1 MHRLKRYW
9 VIVEIDHKKEKVLQ
23 ILLVFLKNIQ
33 SDTFTVFELVAA
45 LKERSFG
52 ILLLIVAIPNACLV
66 ASIPM
71 VSVIFG
77 FIVILVS
84 IQIIFRPHKIKL
96 PNIIG
101 DKTFSKKQLENILDK
116 YTSHLIKIEKH
127 IKTRW
132 SFLTST
138 IGEIIL
144 GIICLIHGILIIL
157 PIPLGNFLPGIA
169 LVFLALGIIE
179 KDGLFIFIGYFLSIG
194 VFLFFFKSSIFIY
207 KAIEYLYSFFL

>member
-1 MHRLKRYW
+1 MIFK
-9 VIVEIDHKKEKVLQ
+9 IDRKKEKILQ

-33 SDTFTVFELVAA
+33 SDTFTVHELVAA

-52 ILLLIVAIPNACLV
+52 ILLLIVAILNACLI

-71 VSVIFG
+71 VSFIFG

-101 DKTFSKKQLENILDK
+101 DKTFF
-116 YTSHLIKIEKH
+116 
-127 IKTRW
+127 
-132 SFLTST
+132 FLTST
-138 IGEIIL
+138 VGEIIL

-169 LVFLALGIIE
+169 LIFLALGVIE
-179 KDGLFIFIGYFLSIG
+179 KDGLFIIIGYFLSIG
-194 VFLFFFKSSIFIY
+194 VFLFFFKFSIFIY
-207 KAIEYLYSFFL
+207 KTTEYLGLYQIAR

>member
-1 MHRLKRYW
+1 MIFKK
-9 VIVEIDHKKEKVLQ
+9 DHKKEKVFQ
-23 ILLVFLKNIQ
+23 ILLVFLKNIK
-33 SDTFTVFELVAA
+33 SDTFTIHELVAA
-45 LKERSFG
+45 LKERAFG

-71 VSVIFG
+71 VSFVFG

-84 IQIIFRPHKIKL
+84 IQIIFRPNKIKL
-96 PNIIG
+96 PNVIG
-101 DKTFSKKQLENILDK
+101 DKTFSKKQLEHILDK
-116 YTSHLIKIEKH
+116 YTSHLIKIEKY

-132 SFLTST
+132 FFLTST

-169 LVFLALGIIE
+169 LVFLALGVIE

-194 VFLFFFKSSIFIY
+194 VFLFFFKYSIFIY
-207 KAIEYLYSFFL
+207 KAIEYFYEAFL